1 MITDKSRKLIE
12 IFYTYPE
19 KKFHIRE
26 LARLTGLS
34 STGVIKIIFRF
45 KKEGLLTSKKE
56 RMVELVSFDKNE
68 KTLALKR
75 SNNLEA
81 LYRYNLISYLRD
93 FFEEPE
99 AIVLFGSY
107 ATGTDTSESD
117 IDIAVYLDPS
127 DMKEYLEKERRIL
140 SALIG
145 KIRTDRIDLRILNV
159 MPLIL
164 QYRVF
169 KEGIPIL
176 IKDEQTRVDFETGVM
191 NRFFELKPYLDEYKE
206 ILFLRIRTGV

>member
-1 MITDKSRKLIE
+1 MQLVE
-12 IFYTYPE
+12 
-19 KKFHIRE
+19 
-26 LARLTGLS
+26 S
-34 STGVIKIIFRF
+34 SLRHEVENRNF
-45 KKEGLLTSKKE
+45 LLT
-56 RMVELVSFDKNE
+56 
-68 KTLALKR
+68 ALKEVM
-75 SNNLEA
+75 EA
-81 LYRYNLISYLRD
+81 
-93 FFEEPE
+93 EED
-99 AIVLFGSY
+99 VLFAYLYGSY
-107 ATGTDTSESD
+107 ACGVALSESD